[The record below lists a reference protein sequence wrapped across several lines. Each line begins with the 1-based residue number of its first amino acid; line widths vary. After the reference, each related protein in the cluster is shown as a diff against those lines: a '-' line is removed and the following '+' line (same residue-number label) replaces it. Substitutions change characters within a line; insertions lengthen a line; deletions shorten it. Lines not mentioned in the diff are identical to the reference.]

1 MNNTNYSSV
10 GGFKSLKL
18 RSKLILSHGL
28 IVLMCIVVIIG
39 GILGMGSIKDKLEIM
54 YNGPTKAFD
63 DAGELLYSIADLQR
77 AFVQVLYE
85 ASNGA
90 PDIATFKADLDSH
103 LVTISTSMNSLYVI
117 LPSQE
122 SIEIITNIGAL
133 MTEATGN
140 REAFIA
146 CIESG
151 DYTKAYE
158 IYETQYRPLL
168 NSEHE
173 LAIQLKNTIH
183 LYGTQLSDDAESRAY
198 SSQAVLFFLGL
209 AAVVIAI
216 VMTVIITRSI
226 TIPVN
231 QLVFASEKMND
242 GDLSVADSITYIADD
257 ELGVLARS
265 MKETISNLR
274 EYVTE
279 IDETLGVMATG
290 DLTKSSDDIT
300 DFRGDFA
307 SIKVSMLKILKSF
320 NATLTDIQHAAE
332 QVDTGSSQVASGSQ
346 SLSQGAVEQASS
358 IQELAATVS
367 QVSTEVQKAG
377 EFAASASSKTA
388 EAGELMNGCNN
399 QMKEMVAAMD
409 DIANASQ
416 EISKI
421 IKTIEDIAFQ
431 TNILALNAAVEAARA
446 GAAGKGF
453 AVVAD
458 EVRNLAAKSAEAS
471 NSTSVLIEN
480 AVNAVNRGTKLAADT
495 ADILNS
501 VVTNAMEVSEMV
513 NQIAVTSEEQ
523 GIALQQVTDGIEQIS
538 SVVQVNSATAEESAA
553 ASQELFGQAN
563 VLNNLVGRF
572 QLFEEQE

>member
-198 SSQAVLFFLGL
+198 SSQAILFFLGL

-320 NATLTDIQHAAE
+320 NATLTDIQRAAE

>member
-198 SSQAVLFFLGL
+198 SSQAILFFLGL